1 MYLMREVFRAQRGKA
16 PDVVAALRVIDQV
29 FEQAGYTNRR
39 LFVDYAGPM
48 DTVVYQCELESLDQ
62 FYTLERGLYM
72 NPDAATRALV
82 DAFNTNTTSGQ
93 RELYEVIQ

>member
-1 MYLMREVFRAQRGKA
+1 MRAV
-16 PDVVAALRVIDQV
+16 DQV

-39 LFVDYAGPM
+39 LFVDYDGAM

-62 FYTLERGLYM
+62 FYTLERGLYV

-82 DAFNTNTTSGQ
+82 DAFNAKTTSGQ

>member
-16 PDVVAALRVIDQV
+16 PEVVDALRVIDQV
-29 FEQAGYTNRR
+29 FQQAGFTNGR
-39 LFVDYAGPM
+39 LFVDYDGDM

-62 FYTLERGLYM
+62 FYTLERGLYV

-82 DAFNTNTTSGQ
+82 DAFNANTTSGQ